1 MSTSTSAAS
10 AILPQAQVKAAADAR
25 SGLYIGTGMILTAM
39 VLLFFVQYALP
50 PQAHAHY
57 WGLNPEGMLQ
67 FRSHWG
73 ISWLPTLGVYSYS
86 LAFRLLL
93 VTLWSGYALAILSA
107 MKGAALNTR
116 PVTVLIMITALTT
129 ALFAPP
135 LLSHDVYAYA
145 AHGRLAALY
154 GLNPYFH
161 LPSYLAQVH
170 DPAAAY
176 ITWDWPTVY
185 GPVWTR
191 IETAVVF
198 LLRGQ
203 DLWAQVIGFKLIETV
218 ALIGAAFAGKR
229 IAAKLSP
236 GKENLTLL
244 AIGLNPLLLLE
255 GPGSGHNDLLMVCLL
270 LVGAMFYVE
279 KKYVWAALFLG
290 GSVGIKL
297 ITLALLPWAW
307 MEWARG
313 RPCRERISGGV
324 AAFLLTLLPTI
335 VCYVGLWHGGATLA
349 SLHARTLYN
358 LSAATLQENA
368 NATAWLQSHG
378 TGTSVSV
385 ILVTLYQNRWVLG
398 AFGLLTLWLALRPLP
413 AQWLVA
419 WAVLA
424 SILMLCAMGLPFP
437 WYICWFWPIC
447 LLSWDKIGMGLSTAC
462 FGISLLWVSGYAVM
476 SNY

>member
-1 MSTSTSAAS
+1 MSTSAAA
-10 AILPQAQVKAAADAR
+10 AIIPQAQVKAAADAR
-25 SGLYIGTGMILTAM
+25 TGLNLGIGMALTAM
-39 VLLFFVQYALP
+39 VLLFIVQYALP
-50 PQAHAHY
+50 QEALAHY
-57 WGLNPEGMLQ
+57 WGLNPEGMRQ

-73 ISWLPTLGVYSYS
+73 LSWLPTLGMDSYS

-93 VTLWSGYALAILSA
+93 VTLWSGYALAVLSA
-107 MKGAALNTR
+107 MQGAALKTR
-116 PVTVLIMITALTT
+116 PITVLIVISALTT

-154 GLNPYFH
+154 GFNPYFH

-176 ITWDWPTVY
+176 ITWNWPTVY

-191 IETAVVF
+191 IETASVF

-203 DLWAQVIGFKLIETV
+203 GLWAQVIGLKLIEAV
-218 ALIGAAFAGKR
+218 ALIGAASAGRR
-229 IAAKLSP
+229 IAAKLAP

-255 GPGSGHNDLLMVCLL
+255 GPGSGHNDLLMICLL

-279 KKYVWAALFLG
+279 KKYIWAALFLG

-297 ITLALLPWAW
+297 ITLAVLPWAW

-313 RPCRERISGGV
+313 RPWRERIAGGI
-324 AAFLLTLLPTI
+324 AAFLLTLLPMI
-335 VCYVGLWHGGATLA
+335 VSYVGLWHGGATLA
-349 SLHARTLYN
+349 SLHARALYN
-358 LSAATLQENA
+358 ISVATQQENA
-368 NATAWLQSHG
+368 NITDWLLHHG
-378 TGTSVSV
+378 VSGSASGL
-385 ILVTLYQNRWVLG
+385 LVTLVQNRWILG
-398 AFGLLTLWLALRPLP
+398 AFALLTLWLALRPHP

-419 WAVLA
+419 WAVFA
-424 SILMLCAMGLPFP
+424 SILMLFAMGLPFP
-437 WYICWFWPIC
+437 WYICWFWPVC
-447 LLSWDKIGMGLSTAC
+447 LLRWDKIGIGLSTAC
-462 FGISLLWVSGYAVM
+462 FGLSLLWVSGYAVM
-476 SNY
+476 SN